1 MARAISVF
9 TKREGA
15 SSITQSAWLR
25 RSVLYL
31 LLLILWQVI
40 ALAGIW
46 PDYLF
51 PGPLAVLGALV
62 NGFQNGQF
70 LQASLLSL
78 QRLGIG
84 YARVVPRVEIIDHLS
99 EHETAEAPAHERM
112 VDREHGRFVLTTNDR
127 PAAPF
132 RRSGPSETADAPRGT
147 PARGAA
153 RPAPPALCVP
163 GVLRSAASLRAR

>member
-1 MARAISVF
+1 MNFVLICLVRVHWRITHWWTRRQRSCLSYETQWVLKSRRKPMAKAMSVF
-9 TKREGA
+9 TKREGT

-25 RSVLYL
+25 RSVFYL

-84 YARVVPRVEIIDHLS
+84 YVI
-99 EHETAEAPAHERM
+99 
-112 VDREHGRFVLTTNDR
+112 
-127 PAAPF
+127 
-132 RRSGPSETADAPRGT
+132 
-147 PARGAA
+147 
-153 RPAPPALCVP
+153 
-163 GVLRSAASLRAR
+163 SLVIGL